1 MPDNNRSAVVS
12 VNCGGFSLPPPP
24 PPLRLYDLI
33 KIGLLYWRP
42 NCSN

>member
-1 MPDNNRSAVVS
+1 MPDSKQFEVVS
-12 VNCGGFSLPPPP
+12 VNCVGFSA
-24 PPLRLYDLI
+24 PPLRLYDLV